1 MTLPMCTKPFRHL
14 SRGRSVAGTL
24 AFPHRSVSAADS
36 LGRGSSPQ
44 LVDQTKVSTINAVGM
59 PTLQFPALPSS
70 LQHFRV
76 ITIDWFSCFENSAS
90 SIARMPLGSETTA
103 RTRAHTGPTADGE

>member
-1 MTLPMCTKPFRHL
+1 MCTKPIRHF

-36 LGRGSSPQ
+36 SGRGSSQ

-59 PTLQFPALPSS
+59 PTLQLPALPSS
-70 LQHFRV
+70 PQHFRV
-76 ITIDWFSCFENSAS
+76 ITIDWVSCFENSVS
-90 SIARMPLGSETTA
+90 SIARMPLRSGTTA
-103 RTRAHTGPTADGE
+103 RTRAHTGPTAYGE